1 MSDIVVRERAYVTR
15 ERLDVGAYLSDDGL
29 LDHIQIIKK
38 FLRVGQSPYVVYGF
52 DFAVGRPDENE
63 LEPESVF
70 PPHDFLFV
78 GIVVAGRAEMAE
90 NHLGDPHIVL
100 WVQRHIDAVPVVLKD
115 NAAVPPLFLFYLF
128 SSLFRVVRSLLIL
141 LLVVVLVSL
150 SVSV

>member
-1 MSDIVVRERAYVTR
+1 MRTS
-15 ERLDVGAYLSDDGL
+15 LNPNPFS
-29 LDHIQIIKK
+29 
-38 FLRVGQSPYVVYGF
+38 
-52 DFAVGRPDENE
+52 
-63 LEPESVF
+63 
-70 PPHDFLFV
+70 PPHDFLSV

-128 SSLFRVVRSLLIL
+128 RVVRSLLIL